1 MRAPAPPPAPPSP
14 PLPLAFDFKTMN
26 LLYTVLAFLLALG
39 PLIVLH
45 ELGHYL
51 VARACGVKVLR
62 FSVGMGRVVWSRR
75 FGKDQTEWA
84 VSALPLGGYVKM
96 LDSRDPETAPKDA
109 SELHREFTRQSVWR
123 RIAIVAAGPIA
134 NFLVA
139 IGLMAVLFMHGVEEP
154 SARLRATVE
163 GSAAQVAG
171 VRGGDTVVAVN
182 GEPVQ
187 SWSELRWQVLEAI
200 VDKSDARLSLRGA
213 HGGTYDAV
221 IPAAAIKGLDVDA
234 DVMKALG
241 LDLWRKPANIHQVI
255 AGGAGERAG
264 LLAGDTV
271 LRADGKPVADG
282 LAFIETVQGSKGR
295 PLLLDIERGGRTLAL
310 TLTPERDEQGRGI
323 AKVMLAQPVEMTTV
337 SNGPVD
343 ALVKGVERTWETSA
357 MTIKMIG
364 KMLIGEA
371 SWKNV
376 TGPITIA
383 DYAGQS
389 AQAGLATFLQF
400 IAFIS
405 ISLGVMNLLPIPVL
419 DGGHLLYYSLEVLTG
434 RPLPARALE
443 FAQRLGVGL
452 LFMLMAL
459 AVFND
464 LVRLL

>member
-1 MRAPAPPPAPPSP
+1 MS
-14 PLPLAFDFKTMN
+14 
-26 LLYTVLAFLLALG
+26 LLYTILAFLLALG
-39 PLIVLH
+39 PLIILH

-84 VSALPLGGYVKM
+84 ISALPLGGYVKM
-96 LDSRDPETAPKDA
+96 LDSRDPETAPKDE
-109 SELHREFTRQSVWR
+109 SELHREFTRQNVWR
-123 RIAIVAAGPIA
+123 RIAIVAAGPVA

-154 SARLRATVE
+154 SARLRAVPA
-163 GSAAQVAG
+163 GSSAQIAG

-182 GEPVQ
+182 GNPVQ
-187 SWSELRWQVLEAI
+187 SWSELRWQILHAA
-200 VDKSDARLSLRGA
+200 VDKGEARLSLRA
-213 HGGTYDAV
+213 QGGGGYDAV
-221 IPAAAIKGLDVDA
+221 IPADAIAKLDVDG

-241 LDLWRKPANIHQVI
+241 LDLWRKPARIEKVLP
-255 AGGAGERAG
+255 GGAGERAG
-264 LLAGDTV
+264 LQPGDTV
-271 LRADGKPVADG
+271 LLADGRTVDDG
-282 LAFIETVQGSKGR
+282 LAFIEAVQASGGR
-295 PLLLDIERGGRTLAL
+295 PVQLEVQRGGRALPVTLA
-310 TLTPERDEQGRGI
+310 PERDPNGRGI
-323 AKVMLAQPVEMTTV
+323 AKVMLAQPVEMVTV
-337 SNGPVD
+337 SSGPIE
-343 ALVKGVERTWETSA
+343 ALGKGVARTWETSV

-364 KMLIGEA
+364 KMVTGEA

-389 AQAGLATFLQF
+389 ARVGLATYLQF

-434 RPLPARALE
+434 RPLPARVGE
-443 FAQRLGVGL
+443 FAQRFGVGL